1 MASLVSAKLS
11 LAVVRILQLRQLVCV
26 ANKDVFLEV
35 GIAPLLRVLLLAAIR
50 PIRGILVSKLAR
62 QV

>member
-35 GIAPLLRVLLLAAIR
+35 GIASLLRVLLLAAIR